1 MTQFSKSNLHNPA
14 LTILYGASRVFSIK
28 QSIKS
33 RRSDLWIFDD
43 DDEDDFQNANNP
55 VDICVDGKFPVTG
68 VQYDGGGSFNK
79 DVKIYTKPGC
89 HLWLIIGDTESVTC
103 PGFSKG

>member
-1 MTQFSKSNLHNPA
+1 MMKMT
-14 LTILYGASRVFSIK
+14 
-28 QSIKS
+28 
-33 RRSDLWIFDD
+33 
-43 DDEDDFQNANNP
+43 FQNANNP

-89 HLWLIIGDTESVTC
+89 HL
-103 PGFSKG
+103 